1 GPGGKVDERAHR
13 VGLLA
18 VEDPLVFDGAV
29 AAPIADGGERVMRD
43 GAGDG
48 PVVKD
53 DRLKR
58 RDPIPPTC
66 GNGAVGTADR
76 LADRE
81 EVSVAAEPD
90 VDALGCVPELDERRI
105 EIEVNA
111 NRDAGGQVFV
121 REHAGD
127 VYQHV
132 SPAADGS
139 EFVVRKADGLPAAS
153 QQKRGGLL
161 KAE

>member
-1 GPGGKVDERAHR
+1 
-13 VGLLA
+13 
-18 VEDPLVFDGAV
+18 
-29 AAPIADGGERVMRD
+29 
-43 GAGDG
+43 
-48 PVVKD
+48 
-53 DRLKR
+53 
-58 RDPIPPTC
+58 
-66 GNGAVGTADR
+66 R
-76 LADRE
+76 LADRD
-81 EVSVAAEPD
+81 EVSVAAEPH

-161 KAE
+161 KAEFRDDLPEVRPVLRQFERGAGGLKRRLLNWLDEIDVVAQPAEAEDVLQHGPGGPTLVWVA